1 MSAEGNDRFEIP
13 KNLQN
18 MAEASLDQAR
28 KAFEAFLQTAQR
40 TATAFEGQASAA
52 KVSVQELGGKV
63 MSYAEK
69 NMQASLDHAQNL
81 MKAKDVTEAL
91 KIHTQ
96 FVQDQMRALAEQASE
111 MGQAVAKVAM
121 DATKPKS

>member
-18 MAEASLDQAR
+18 MAEAGLDQAR
-28 KAFEAFLQTAQR
+28 KAFETFLETAQR
-40 TATAFEGQASAA
+40 TASTFEGQASAA
-52 KVSVQELGGKV
+52 KASAQEIGTRV

-69 NMQASLDHAQNL
+69 NVHASLEHAQNL

-91 KIHTQ
+91 KMHTQ
-96 FVQDQMRALAEQASE
+96 FVQDQMRIFTEQASE
-111 MGQAVAKVAM
+111 MGQTVAKAAM
-121 DATKPKS
+121 DAARPKS